1 MVVTSYH
8 NIPDNFI
15 SSQRWAEGKGQ
26 LLTNILSFFTRMAV
40 MGRLSYNAGYI
51 KKNKRGDE
59 GNQGKRGTEK
69 G

>member
-1 MVVTSYH
+1 
-8 NIPDNFI
+8 
-15 SSQRWAEGKGQ
+15 
-26 LLTNILSFFTRMAV
+26 MAV

-69 G
+69 GWKTAWRAFKIIIFSGDMIK